1 MTALNN
7 NKETSINPMIIMDKA
22 IDMSTRLSGSQFPV
36 SIFPAKIQRIIK
48 EVHECHSFPTDYIS
62 AAILTALAV
71 GIGNTHLAQMKQ
83 GWLESPI
90 LYMALI
96 GRPGA
101 NKSHPLS
108 FAMKP
113 FLDYDYEQNKLFE
126 EQYSK
131 FEEKMCMSRK
141 ERIENG
147 EDGFPQEPVR
157 KRFLVSDVTPE
168 GLSYIHAQNKRGL
181 CLWTDELSAWFKN
194 FNRYNN
200 GSEEQFWLSVFS
212 AKTTISDR
220 RSSKSSI
227 FIKRPY
233 ISVIGTIQKKIL
245 SELAKGERS
254 SNGFIDRILFVMPNL
269 QQKARW
275 SDRELPDNIERD
287 WQTIIQHLIDMEC
300 PINEQQE
307 IEPHVLSFT
316 EEAKTRLYEWQHH
329 FSEQCD
335 NETNDTIVSIYCK
348 LEIYIIRFCL
358 IIQLARW
365 TCGECD
371 KEAIDLLSVEYHVGT
386 SKHWTGATVFWQV
399 DNQGKVRT
407 GKVMLYNPETGK
419 RVKEPYSHVSWV
431 HSLIPHKDFNLC
443 QCFFGEH
450 LINKDKT
457 KPIALVE
464 SEKTALIA
472 SYYLPQ
478 FLWIASGGK
487 NGCFNTKSLSV
498 LKNRD
503 VVLFPDLGA
512 TTVWQ
517 DKLPMMQVLG
527 IRATLFDFLEHQA
540 CEEDK
545 AKGLDIADYLLK
557 IKPAEA
563 KLQALIKQN
572 PAIRKLIDVFKLEIV
587 DEPQP
592 RFRTPKRQRG
602 FRL

>member
-1 MTALNN
+1 MTTFNSNELS
-7 NKETSINPMIIMDKA
+7 SINPMSIMDRA
-22 IDMSTRLSGSQFPV
+22 IDMSTRLSGSNFPV
-36 SIFPAKIQRIIK
+36 SIYPAKIQRIIK
-48 EVHECHSFPTDYIS
+48 EVHECHSYPTDYIS

-71 GIGNTHLAQMKQ
+71 GIGNTHLALMKQ

-113 FLDYDYEQNKLFE
+113 FLDYDYEQNKVFE
-126 EQYSK
+126 EQYAK
-131 FEEKMCMSRK
+131 FEEQIAMSRK

-147 EDGFPQEPVR
+147 EDKFPQEPIR

-254 SNGFIDRILFVMPNL
+254 NNGFIDRILFVMPNL

-275 SDRELPDNIERD
+275 SDRELPDDIERD
-287 WQTIIQHLIDMEC
+287 WQTIIRNLIDMEC
-300 PINEQQE
+300 PLNEQQE
-307 IEPHVLSFT
+307 IEPHILPFT
-316 EEAKTRLYEWQHH
+316 DEAKARLYEWQHH

-348 LEIYIIRFCL
+348 L
-358 IIQLARW
+358 
-365 TCGECD
+365 
-371 KEAIDLLSVEYHVGT
+371 
-386 SKHWTGATVFWQV
+386 
-399 DNQGKVRT
+399 
-407 GKVMLYNPETGK
+407 
-419 RVKEPYSHVSWV
+419 
-431 HSLIPHKDFNLC
+431 
-443 QCFFGEH
+443 
-450 LINKDKT
+450 
-457 KPIALVE
+457 
-464 SEKTALIA
+464 
-472 SYYLPQ
+472 
-478 FLWIASGGK
+478 
-487 NGCFNTKSLSV
+487 
-498 LKNRD
+498 
-503 VVLFPDLGA
+503 
-512 TTVWQ
+512 
-517 DKLPMMQVLG
+517 
-527 IRATLFDFLEHQA
+527 
-540 CEEDK
+540 
-545 AKGLDIADYLLK
+545 
-557 IKPAEA
+557 
-563 KLQALIKQN
+563 
-572 PAIRKLIDVFKLEIV
+572 
-587 DEPQP
+587 
-592 RFRTPKRQRG
+592 
-602 FRL
+602 

>member
-1 MTALNN
+1 
-7 NKETSINPMIIMDKA
+7 MIIMDKA
-22 IDMSTRLSGSQFPV
+22 IDMSARLSGSQFPV

-200 GSEEQFWLSVFS
+200 GSEELFWLSVFS

-316 EEAKTRLYEWQHH
+316 EEAKARLYEWQHH

-450 LINKDKT
+450 LINVAKT

-503 VVLFPDLGA
+503 VILFPDLGA